1 MAKNGCQP
9 RGDMEGIGLGMAIL
23 SLFIWI
29 GLLLFRGQFWRTDQQ
44 LSMGQS
50 PLDYWPAVCVVIPAR
65 NEVDLIG
72 LTIKSLLTQDYLGNF
87 ILILVDDDSTDGT
100 AEVAQEMASSLGKGN
115 QLQIIPS
122 QPLPNGW
129 TGKLWALDQGTRYA
143 QSLALNP
150 LYILLSDAD
159 IEHDRR
165 NLSQLIMKAERES
178 LDLASLMVYLRCQS
192 FWEKLLI
199 PAFIFFFAKLYPF
212 RQVNNPKNSTAAAAG
227 GCILI
232 RTQALIRIGGIA
244 SIRHALIDDCTLA
257 QRVKAGNPFHP
268 IWLGLSKTTH
278 SLRPYDTLSAIWNM
292 VARSAYTQLDYSP
305 IRLLGTFIG
314 MTIVYL
320 IPPMGLGFGL
330 VTGQWILVTV
340 SLSTWVLMSLM
351 YQLTIH
357 FYRINPMWS
366 ITLPITA
373 FLYTL
378 MTLDSAWR
386 HWQGRGGAWK
396 GRVYS
401 GESP

>member
-1 MAKNGCQP
+1 
-9 RGDMEGIGLGMAIL
+9 
-23 SLFIWI
+23 
-29 GLLLFRGQFWRTDQQ
+29 
-44 LSMGQS
+44 
-50 PLDYWPAVCVVIPAR
+50 
-65 NEVDLIG
+65 
-72 LTIKSLLTQDYLGNF
+72 
-87 ILILVDDDSTDGT
+87 
-100 AEVAQEMASSLGKGN
+100 
-115 QLQIIPS
+115 
-122 QPLPNGW
+122 
-129 TGKLWALDQGTRYA
+129 
-143 QSLALNP
+143 
-150 LYILLSDAD
+150 
-159 IEHDRR
+159 
-165 NLSQLIMKAERES
+165 
-178 LDLASLMVYLRCQS
+178 
-192 FWEKLLI
+192 
-199 PAFIFFFAKLYPF
+199 
-212 RQVNNPKNSTAAAAG
+212 
-227 GCILI
+227 
-232 RTQALIRIGGIA
+232 
-244 SIRHALIDDCTLA
+244 LIDDCTLA

-268 IWLGLSKTTH
+268 IWLGLSKTTY

-292 VARSAYTQLDYSP
+292 VSRSAYTQLDYSP
-305 IRLLGTFIG
+305 IRLLGTLIG

-340 SLSTWVLMSLM
+340 SLSTWLLMSLM